1 MSSRRSTNE
10 PESTGEIHLRQT
22 VQMTVADQTR
32 TFEISVTLPAGAS
45 AEEIDRTLQHA
56 EVGMRGLSDQM
67 DRYVSATRDQNGH
80 PVPMVES
87 APHPPLLD
95 EPPPAAPPAQDLAPE
110 TTNGATP
117 ATPASP
123 AAEEPAAPEAAMTMP
138 DFLAEAAELGY
149 TSSSAVKALGVKT
162 LRGMD
167 LAQALAE
174 LRALH
179 ASPAPAA
186 PPGATTPSA
195 PPPATPTKQKAS
207 PAPAHAFA
215 EEIGPYDTV
224 SDADDLAELDEPDF
238 GAISD
243 EQHTFDEGEA
253 ESAPTSPAVAASQPA
268 PETAPS
274 PEAQRQVAAQ
284 QRLRQLRSLHSGGAD
299 ATPELRQAL
308 KHVFLDYLGIQTATE
323 VIKAVWQMAPG
334 EKLNAPRTR
343 ALVEWGKE
351 DDDLAD
357 TAARIIA
364 LAQQPAPVG
373 EE

>member
-10 PESTGEIHLRQT
+10 PEPTGEIHLRQT

-56 EVGMRGLSDQM
+56 EVGMRGLSEQM
-67 DRYVSATRDQNGH
+67 DRYVGAVRDH
-80 PVPMVES
+80 EAPMVEAAQHQPLLEEPS
-87 APHPPLLD
+87 APPVKDAAHDSANGAAASAPASSPPH
-95 EPPPAAPPAQDLAPE
+95 EPPA
-110 TTNGATP
+110 TTAT
-117 ATPASP
+117 
-123 AAEEPAAPEAAMTMP
+123 MTMQ

-149 TSSSAVKALGVKT
+149 TSSTAVKALGVKN

-179 ASPAPAA
+179 ASPASAAA
-186 PPGATTPSA
+186 PPVAAAPSA
-195 PPPATPTKQKAS
+195 PASAAPSAATVAKQET
-207 PAPAHAFA
+207 APAHAFA
-215 EEIGPYDTV
+215 EEIGPYDAV

-238 GAISD
+238 GALSD
-243 EQHTFDEGEA
+243 DQHAFADEPETDA
-253 ESAPTSPAVAASQPA
+253 ATPLASAASTPA
-268 PETAPS
+268 PVPAPS
-274 PEAQRQVAAQ
+274 PAEMQRQADL
-284 QRLRQLRSLHSGGAD
+284 QRLRTLRSLRGGGAE

-308 KHVFLDYLGIQTATE
+308 KHVFLDYLGNQTAIA
-323 VIKAVWQMAPG
+323 VINAVWQMAPG

-351 DDDLAD
+351 DDDLTD

-364 LAQQPAPVG
+364 LAHQPAPVG

>member
-1 MSSRRSTNE
+1 MSSRRSANDPE
-10 PESTGEIHLRQT
+10 PTGEIHLRQT

-67 DRYVSATRDQNGH
+67 DRYVSAAHDH
-80 PVPMVES
+80 DASLVEA
-87 APHPPLLD
+87 APHPPLLE
-95 EPPPAAPPAQDLAPE
+95 EPSAASPAQDAASDA
-110 TTNGATP
+110 TNGAVPSAPAPPPTP
-117 ATPASP
+117 
-123 AAEEPAAPEAAMTMP
+123 EPSAPEAMMTMQ

-149 TSSSAVKALGVKT
+149 VSSTAAVKALGVKT

-167 LAQALAE
+167 LAQALTQ

-179 ASPAPAA
+179 SSPATPPAA
-186 PPGATTPSA
+186 ATPAASESVA
-195 PPPATPTKQKAS
+195 PPPAAPAKKATL
-207 PAPAHAFA
+207 APAHAFA
-215 EEIGPYDTV
+215 EEIGPYDAV

-243 EQHTFDEGEA
+243 EHHTFDEGEA
-253 ESAPTSPAVAASQPA
+253 EPAPTPPASAPAQPTPEAAL
-268 PETAPS
+268 S
-274 PEAQRQVAAQ
+274 PEEQRQAAVQ
-284 QRLRQLRSLHSGGAD
+284 QRLRQLRSLRGGGAEP
-299 ATPELRQAL
+299 TPELRQAL
-308 KHVFLDYLGIQTATE
+308 KHVFLDYLGNQAAIA
-323 VIKAVWQMAPG
+323 VINAVWQMAPG

-357 TAARIIA
+357 TAARIIT